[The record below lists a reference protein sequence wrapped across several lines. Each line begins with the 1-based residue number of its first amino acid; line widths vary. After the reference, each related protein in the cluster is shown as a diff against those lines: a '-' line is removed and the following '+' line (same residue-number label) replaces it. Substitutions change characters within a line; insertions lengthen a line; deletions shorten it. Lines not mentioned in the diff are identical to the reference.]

1 MKKEKKFVLKRL
13 MPYMEQKK
21 ILLPLALI
29 LSAIS
34 AVLNIIP
41 FVLIWVIV
49 RSILSSGSIV
59 DIQNLSVYAW
69 MAFICAG
76 GGIVL
81 YFLALM
87 SSHLAAFHVEVGIQK
102 IGMKK
107 ILNMPLGFFD
117 KYSSGKIRKIIND
130 GASTTHTFL
139 AHQLPDIAGT
149 IISPI
154 ILIALIIFV
163 DWRMGIVSLIPII
176 LGFVT
181 MSFMVSSKGKAFQK
195 QYYDSLEEMS
205 SESVEYIRGIPVVKT
220 FGQSIFSFKRFYNSI
235 IKYKDMVYAY
245 TVLWQ
250 KPMSFYTVIMETAA
264 FFLVPIGILLI
275 GRSNDLA
282 LVLSDFVFYIL
293 ISPMFT
299 LLLMKSMYFRQN
311 ILIAEQ
317 AIVRIDNLLEYSTM
331 AYSKI
336 SKKIMNYDLEFKN
349 VGFSYAQSDKKAIDN
364 VSFTLKEGQT
374 IAFVGPS
381 GGGKTTIARLAAR
394 FWDPDEGEIFVGGVN
409 VKNIPKQELM
419 DTLSFVFQSTNLLK
433 GSLRDNIL
441 FGNELDSEI
450 TLKNAI
456 KNSQSQEII
465 DNLVN
470 GLETQIGSQGTHL
483 SGGEQQR
490 IAIARAMVKNAPILL
505 LDEATA
511 FADPENEHLIHKALK
526 ELSTGKTTL
535 MIAHRLTTIK
545 DVDKILVIKD
555 SKIVEEG
562 NHKQLLKK
570 KGLYKTMWDEY
581 QQAIDWKITIKKSN
595 MKDGQND

>member
-1 MKKEKKFVLKRL
+1 VKKEKKFVLKRL

-69 MAFICAG
+69 MAFICAV

-117 KYSSGKIRKIIND
+117 KYSSGKIRKVIND
-130 GASTTHTFL
+130 GAGTTHTFL

-250 KPMSFYTVIMETAA
+250 NPMSFYTVIMETAA

-275 GRSNDLA
+275 DRSNDLA

-317 AIVRIDNLLEYSTM
+317 AIDRLWHIQ
-331 AYSKI
+331 KFQ
-336 SKKIMNYDLEFKN
+336 KKL
-349 VGFSYAQSDKKAIDN
+349 
-364 VSFTLKEGQT
+364 
-374 IAFVGPS
+374 
-381 GGGKTTIARLAAR
+381 
-394 FWDPDEGEIFVGGVN
+394 
-409 VKNIPKQELM
+409 
-419 DTLSFVFQSTNLLK
+419 
-433 GSLRDNIL
+433 
-441 FGNELDSEI
+441 
-450 TLKNAI
+450 
-456 KNSQSQEII
+456 
-465 DNLVN
+465 
-470 GLETQIGSQGTHL
+470 
-483 SGGEQQR
+483 
-490 IAIARAMVKNAPILL
+490 
-505 LDEATA
+505 
-511 FADPENEHLIHKALK
+511 
-526 ELSTGKTTL
+526 
-535 MIAHRLTTIK
+535 
-545 DVDKILVIKD
+545 
-555 SKIVEEG
+555 
-562 NHKQLLKK
+562 
-570 KGLYKTMWDEY
+570 
-581 QQAIDWKITIKKSN
+581 
-595 MKDGQND
+595 